1 MPEEQP
7 SVESQPPAATDAGQG
22 AGLPPD
28 DPRITWAAERT
39 LLAWVRTSI
48 AIMGFGFIV
57 ARFGLFL
64 REIEASH
71 ETGRTVHSIG
81 WSLWIGLALIALATL
96 ISLLA
101 PLEYRYALAN
111 PRRAGSHRP
120 SLAVA
125 VSFAMAGIGIAMAI
139 YLMSVGR

>member
-1 MPEEQP
+1 M
-7 SVESQPPAATDAGQG
+7 ESQPPAATGAGQG

-71 ETGRTVHSIG
+71 EPDYSVHSIG

-101 PLEYRYALAN
+101 PLEYRYALVS

-125 VSFAMAGIGIAMAI
+125 VSFAMAGIGVAMAV
-139 YLMSVGR
+139 YLMFVGR